1 MQTIYRLFDFAM
13 PSILLLDKNESGRDK
28 YEIK

>member
-1 MQTIYRLFDFAM
+1 MQTIYRLFDFGM
-13 PSILLLDKNESGRDK
+13 SSILPLDKNESGQDK